1 MAVLVLLGAVASATA
16 QRPSVHYR
24 HSGDMPPGAIG
35 RAQLQRGGPLPGYF
49 QPVQIDAP
57 TGTKIAL
64 TAGQGFEIPQA
75 APRKMGMLIGQVYRF
90 RVTNIPHNPGLEV
103 YPTIEVIDRLYP
115 PLGREAEFP
124 IPVQLTESD
133 LVMAGEGKYVTRVIY
148 LENPKSALPVREI
161 DNNQSWFE
169 AQPGDDPLMVA
180 DLLGRPVAI
189 LRMGARLPE
198 AEGPSNRFLWG
209 SPPWVPVADVPP
221 PEEVP
226 ADAVKATSYQTFAPI
241 PRQ

>member
-1 MAVLVLLGAVASATA
+1 MAVSVLLVAAAPTTA
-16 QRPSVHYR
+16 QRPPVHYR

-57 TGTKIAL
+57 PGTKIAL
-64 TAGQGFEIPQA
+64 TAGQGFETPQA
-75 APRKMGMLIGQVYRF
+75 APRKAGMLIGQVYRF

-103 YPTIEVIDRLYP
+103 YPTLEVIDRLYP

-133 LVMAGEGKYVTRVIY
+133 LVMAGEGKYVTRVVY
-148 LENPKSALPVREI
+148 LENPKSALPVRQI
-161 DNNQSWFE
+161 DNNQNWFE
-169 AQPGDDPLMVA
+169 AKPGDDPLMVA

-189 LRMGARLPE
+189 LRMGARLPD
-198 AEGPSNRFLWG
+198 AEGPSDRFLWG
-209 SPPWVPVADVPP
+209 SPPWVPAAETPT

-226 ADAVKATSYQTFAPI
+226 AEAVQSTSYQTFAPI